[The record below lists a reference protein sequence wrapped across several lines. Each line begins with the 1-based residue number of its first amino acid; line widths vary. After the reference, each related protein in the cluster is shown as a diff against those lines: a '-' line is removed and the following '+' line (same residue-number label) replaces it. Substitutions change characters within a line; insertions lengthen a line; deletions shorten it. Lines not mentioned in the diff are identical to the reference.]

1 MAKLFITYGGK
12 KYEQKFRHGA
22 ACFVDQL
29 GQVATGPTATALQE
43 AVRTKKSPSTH
54 ASTTMDLTESSSLI
68 RESVQLRYRA
78 LRKRQSGSTAISEA
92 QRQEWRRDI
101 HMQAGMSFSEAAI
114 AARWRYER
122 G

>member
-22 ACFVDQL
+22 ACFLDQR
-29 GQVATGPTATALQE
+29 GQVATGPAATALQE
-43 AVRTKKSPSTH
+43 AVRTKKSPSTR

-68 RESVQLRYRA
+68 RESAQLRYRA
-78 LRKRQSGSTAISEA
+78 LRKRQANSTAVSEA
-92 QRQEWRRDI
+92 ARLARHRDI
-101 HMQAGMSFSEAAI
+101 YMQSGMNFSEANI
-114 AARWRYER
+114 AARGRYER